1 MNQEIKSILDKIEN
15 KKNELDA
22 FRDKFINHCKAFALE
37 EFDNRITSAI
47 SNNPEKVKELGS
59 DGLAPIKKETEEA
72 KANLNSF
79 VDSIFYQDELW
90 LYKQSELTPENCPF
104 FSYNVNGNRL
114 PDIVEEPVRL
124 LMSPIGKI
132 LIEHELESK
141 EYWKE
146 SEGLMIYRYGLSPS
160 NAMKDSLNEFSE
172 KFDELFRLLEEMK
185 VQKRKK
191 ESGEALD
198 LWGKS

>member
-1 MNQEIKSILDKIEN
+1 MDQEIKSILDKIES

-22 FRDKFINHCKAFALE
+22 LRDKFINHCKAFALE
-37 EFDNRITSAI
+37 EFDERITSAI
-47 SNNPEKVKELGS
+47 GKNPEKVKELGS
-59 DGLAPIKKETEEA
+59 KGLAPIKKETEEA
-72 KANLNSF
+72 KANLNNF
-79 VDSIFYQDELW
+79 VDSTLYKDELW
-90 LYKQSELTPENCPF
+90 LYKQGELTPENCPCS
-104 FSYNVNGNRL
+104 SYNVNGNRL
-114 PDIVEEPVRL
+114 PAIVEEPVRL

-141 EYWKE
+141 EYWEE
-146 SEGLMIYRYGLSPS
+146 SKGLMRYRYGFSPS
-160 NAMKDSLNEFSE
+160 NEMKISLNEFGE

-198 LWGKS
+198 LWSKS